1 MRAILIRHG
10 ETALNAAGVY
20 RGRADIPLSPRG
32 RAQSRAV
39 RRALRGVR
47 LDGIYSSPL
56 ARARETARAIAA
68 GRRGITVAGAEEFID
83 MDFGAWQG
91 LTGAQI
97 RDRFPVEFRSWI
109 DRPQETRIAG
119 AETLEEVGQRA
130 RAGLDRLER
139 AHPDATIAVVS
150 HGVVNKLILCFVL
163 GLTAAGFWNVKQDV
177 GAISIFEYSPRG
189 AKLFLMN
196 DTCHL
201 GPMQDIVNGIV
212 TSDTPVGASLDDERR
227 NRP

>member
-1 MRAILIRHG
+1 
-10 ETALNAAGVY
+10 
-20 RGRADIPLSPRG
+20 
-32 RAQSRAV
+32 
-39 RRALRGVR
+39 
-47 LDGIYSSPL
+47 
-56 ARARETARAIAA
+56 
-68 GRRGITVAGAEEFID
+68 
-83 MDFGAWQG
+83 MDFGSWQG
-91 LTGAQI
+91 LTGAQVQ
-97 RDRFPVEFRSWI
+97 DRFPVEFRSWV

-119 AETLEEVGQRA
+119 AETLEEVGQRTLS
-130 RAGLDRLER
+130 GLNRLAEVHR
-139 AHPDATIAVVS
+139 DGTIAVVS

-201 GPMQDIVNGIV
+201 GPMEDIVNGIV

-227 NRP
+227 NAP